1 MKLDLDALHGPALAD
16 AGLALPLFDV
26 GEMRSQAH
34 DRPRWMHIGPGNL
47 FRVHIARLAQD
58 IMNSGA
64 EQCGIAAIAPRNPQR
79 LDRGLTDHD
88 LLTLGVTPHAD
99 GHTDFGVIASISEG
113 LAYRR
118 DDDFRR
124 ITEIACAESLQLI
137 TLTIT
142 EKGYQLNGYDGS
154 YQDAVV
160 KDLGRDPESDR
171 MSTAMG
177 LVTALLVQRFHAGA
191 TPVAVVSCDNFSHN
205 GDMLRTSVLTIAAE
219 WEKRGVIDHRV
230 VEWIAEK
237 VEFPISVID
246 KITPAPSQKV
256 AEQLAEMGLEDMAI
270 DPDVEVAGF
279 VNTEPAEYLVIEDR
293 FPNGRPELEK
303 AGVYFTERDTCYR
316 FERMKVTTC
325 LNPLHTALAITGV
338 LLRKPTIDEA
348 MKDPGLEGLVHCL
361 GWQEGLPVVSDP
373 GIIDP
378 KEFLRE
384 VEEERFPNPFLGD
397 TPSRIATDTS
407 QKIPIRFG
415 ETVKS
420 YLADDSLKVASLRAI
435 PFVFAAWCRY
445 LMGIADDGEPV
456 ELSSDPLLGQLES
469 VVSGVRFGDDD
480 SKVISPILSRGDIF
494 GVDLTMTPLSD
505 VVERFFIRLTAGP
518 GAVRS
523 VLDEE
528 FA

>member
-1 MKLDLDALHGPALAD
+1 
-16 AGLALPLFDV
+16 
-26 GEMRSQAH
+26 
-34 DRPRWMHIGPGNL
+34 
-47 FRVHIARLAQD
+47 
-58 IMNSGA
+58 
-64 EQCGIAAIAPRNPQR
+64 
-79 LDRGLTDHD
+79 
-88 LLTLGVTPHAD
+88 
-99 GHTDFGVIASISEG
+99 
-113 LAYRR
+113 
-118 DDDFRR
+118 
-124 ITEIACAESLQLI
+124 
-137 TLTIT
+137 
-142 EKGYQLNGYDGS
+142 
-154 YQDAVV
+154 
-160 KDLGRDPESDR
+160 
-171 MSTAMG
+171 
-177 LVTALLVQRFHAGA
+177 
-191 TPVAVVSCDNFSHN
+191 
-205 GDMLRTSVLTIAAE
+205 MLRTSVLTIAAE

-246 KITPAPSQKV
+246 KITPASSQKV
-256 AEQLAEMGLEDMAI
+256 AEQLASMGFEDMAI

-279 VNTEPAEYLVIEDR
+279 VNTEPVEYLVIEDR

-303 AGVYFTERDTCYR
+303 AGVHFTDRDTCHR

-348 MKDPGLEGLVHCL
+348 MKDPGLAGLVHCL

-384 VEEERFPNPFLGD
+384 VEEERFPTPFLGD

-420 YLADDSLKVASLRAI
+420 YLADDSLDVASLRAI
-435 PFVFAAWCRY
+435 PFVFAVWCRY

-456 ELSSDPLLGQLES
+456 ELSPDPLREQLES

-480 SKVISPILSRGDIF
+480 SKVISPH
-494 GVDLTMTPLSD
+494 P
-505 VVERFFIRLTAGP
+505 
-518 GAVRS
+518 
-523 VLDEE
+523 
-528 FA
+528 